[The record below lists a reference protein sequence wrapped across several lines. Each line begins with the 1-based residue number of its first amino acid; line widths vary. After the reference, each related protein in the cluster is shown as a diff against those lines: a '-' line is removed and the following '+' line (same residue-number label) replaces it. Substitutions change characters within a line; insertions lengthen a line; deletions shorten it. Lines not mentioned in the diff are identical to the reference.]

1 MILTFNRCHV
11 GWRETRLEPYIA
23 QRNPRQLIATL
34 VWLQPSSFQC
44 IHRHSNDSTIVT
56 RDQWESSTIVTY
68 WCNHRHRTFL
78 QLHIATHKL
87 IITPWYLPD
96 DKYDI
101 KALFMKWNMRRN
113 PEIYCTIMAYIE
125 TRCNATAPFWRW
137 LHVQPSPGP
146 PRCWLSLWCLVSW
159 INNLPPACWSTFW
172 KSKLKW

>member
-1 MILTFNRCHV
+1 M
-11 GWRETRLEPYIA
+11 
-23 QRNPRQLIATL
+23 ATL

-44 IHRHSNDSTIVT
+44 NHRHSNDSTIVT

-101 KALFMKWNMRRN
+101 KALVIKWNMRRN

-125 TRCNATAPFWRW
+125 TRCNATAPFWRG

-146 PRCWLSLWCLVSW
+146 PQIKSW
-159 INNLPPACWSTFW
+159 NYLYNTCYTRWGKQNNSWAKRFKPRMGWHLY
-172 KSKLKW
+172 